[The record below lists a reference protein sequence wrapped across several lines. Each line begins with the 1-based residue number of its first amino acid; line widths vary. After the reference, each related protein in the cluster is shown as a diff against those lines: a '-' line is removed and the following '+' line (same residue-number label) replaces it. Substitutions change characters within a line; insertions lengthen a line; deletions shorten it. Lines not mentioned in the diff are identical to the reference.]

1 MMTRLDDLDRR
12 IVDAERASGIRGH
25 GSLSVAAIRRRSR
38 QVAAL
43 TAFVLF
49 ALVASTLVYLGADDV
64 GGVVDARVLRAAMIL
79 LSLGFLAYAWERD
92 VQLRRLAA
100 LGAELRDVHL
110 SVADGILREAAM
122 ATVEDDLHA
131 SLVLEDVLDH
141 ALHRVRD
148 LVDAG
153 ATGIRLLG
161 ADGCLRLAAVG
172 GNAHRREGVDAALAE
187 RAARVGELM
196 RRPDGGAMAV
206 PLVHEGRLLG
216 VLEVGAPT
224 GGVFDVTDGQIV
236 SSFAPRVAIAVHNS
250 RLYEDALVALE
261 RADV

>member
-1 MMTRLDDLDRR
+1 MTRLEDLDRR

-25 GSLSVAAIRRRSR
+25 GFPSAAMIRRRSR

-49 ALVASTLVYLGADDV
+49 ALLASTLIYLGADHV
-64 GGVVDARVLRAAMIL
+64 GGVVDPRLLRAAMIL

-110 SVADGILREAAM
+110 GVADGILREAAM
-122 ATVEDDLHA
+122 AQVDDDLHA

-141 ALHRVRD
+141 TLERVHA
-148 LVDAG
+148 LVDAR
-153 ATGIRLLG
+153 ATAIRLIG
-161 ADGCLRLAAVG
+161 ADGRIRLAAVRG
-172 GNAHRREGVDAALAE
+172 TAHCREGVDALLAE
-187 RAARVGELM
+187 RAAQVGELM
-196 RRPDGGAMAV
+196 RRPDGGAIV
-206 PLVHEGRLLG
+206 IPLVHHGRLLG
-216 VLEVGAPT
+216 VLEVGAPVR
-224 GGVFDVTDGQIV
+224 GVFDVTDGQIV
-236 SSFAPRVAIAVHNS
+236 AAFAARAATAVHNS

-261 RADV
+261 HAHA